1 MAVVVYG
8 PAKLKICFVDESGD
22 TQDLISSTCPI
33 QPAFVL
39 GGVIIDAARLPEITQ
54 DWIHLKQ
61 TFFPNLV
68 SRGRPFLQ
76 WIKEE
81 IKGADI
87 RRGVRQ
93 ASRRERRYALGFLD
107 KFVALIEKHDGKIV
121 GRVWVKGIG
130 VHNNADSVYTYSV
143 QSVLT
148 GFQNYLESV
157 DDVGI
162 LIADRRSYGLD
173 HQVAYSIFTQKFKA
187 SGDAYSRVV
196 EMPVFGDSRTHAGIQ
211 IADMLYSGLFYPMAT
226 HVYCSGNVNNVHVQ
240 PRHRTLVDR
249 YGNRLSQLQHRFQV
263 GNGRTQGG
271 ITVSDYLGRRHGG
284 LLFR

>member
-1 MAVVVYG
+1 M
-8 PAKLKICFVDESGD
+8 KICFVDESGD
-22 TQDLISSTCPI
+22 TQDLTSDTCPR
-33 QPAFVL
+33 QPVFVL
-39 GGVIIDAARLPEITQ
+39 GGFIVDATELPELTQ
-54 DWIHLKQ
+54 DWIHLKK

-68 SRGRPFLQ
+68 SVGRPFLH

-87 RRGVRQ
+87 RRSVRQ
-93 ASRRERRYALGFLD
+93 DSRRERRYALGFLD
-107 KFVALIEKHDGKIV
+107 KFVSLIEKNNRKII

-130 VHNNADSVYTYSV
+130 VHNNADSVYTYSM
-143 QSVLT
+143 QSILA

-162 LIADRRSYGLD
+162 VIADRRSYGLD

-187 SGDAYSRVV
+187 TGDAYNRVV

-211 IADMLYSGLFYPMAT
+211 IADMLYSGLFFPMAT
-226 HVYCSGNVNNVHVQ
+226 HVYCSGKVNNVHVQ
-240 PRHRTLVDR
+240 PRHRTLISR
-249 YGNRLSQLQHRFQV
+249 YGNRLCQLQHRFLG
-263 GNGRTQGG
+263 GNGRMQGG
-271 ITVSDYLGRRHGG
+271 ITVSDGLAHRHGG